1 MQLTLAETESYL
13 RKAARACGL
22 DWGIAEEAGKAAR
35 WLAAF
40 NLPGPETLLAHLQQL
55 SGEDYPHFIPTVRAN
70 PGRPRRLLCPIIT
83 GAALAD
89 RSAQM
94 LDGKCFRLAATA
106 YPLLLAA
113 TVGQAARCHRTVFTT
128 AWAGV
133 RVSCFENGLSI
144 AAIVT
149 ICCSR
154 KSMRS
159 VASWMICTSRSNC
172 PQRWPTHRSAISSS
186 ASMNSPF
193 KPMPRPPPHP
203 APAPVRASPTTIS
216 RTDFT
221 NCPLDRYAIAIRCQ
235 SQRCL

>member
-1 MQLTLAETESYL
+1 MIYRLTLVEAESYL

-40 NLPGPETLLAHLQQL
+40 DLPGPETMLAHLQQL
-55 SGEDYPHFIPTVRAN
+55 PAGGYRQFIPDCSREPWQAS
-70 PGRPRRLLCPIIT
+70 GGLLCPVIT

-89 RSAQM
+89 RSTQM
-94 LDGKCFRLAATA
+94 LDGHCYRLAATA

-144 AAIVT
+144 EGNRDDLLLQRVDSITCRQDCQQDELAEPQQLPSTLSYAIDYDLF
-149 ICCSR
+149 
-154 KSMRS
+154 K
-159 VASWMICTSRSNC
+159 
-172 PQRWPTHRSAISSS
+172 AIDQL
-186 ASMNSPF
+186 AF
-193 KPMPRPPPHP
+193 QTY
-203 APAPVRASPTTIS
+203 APATDASRAGAGAGL
-216 RTDFT
+216 TD
-221 NCPLDRYAIAIRCQ
+221 ND
-235 SQRCL
+235 